1 MPRKHRLSKLRK
13 SYKRRQSGGES
24 AAYTFGSAVAP
35 GAPYASQV
43 VPVSA
48 CQAVARPG
56 EIAGYSPPGRGGLPG
71 FGGGGRRGRRG
82 RRDHSK
88 GTRRQRKTRGG
99 GWTVNTAAPLGG
111 PNVLVDNTRIRPC
124 TFGGG
129 KSRGSRRLRRGKR
142 QGGGASL
149 LGSPDLAAYQA
160 QNAGY
165 SNTASPW
172 VSSVGAPVLLQQ
184 PYAAGSMNPA
194 CIKTSGG
201 GKKRPTKRRK
211 TSKKSWR
218 WW

>member
-1 MPRKHRLSKLRK
+1 MPRKHRLRKLRKSRK
-13 SYKRRQSGGES
+13 SYKRKHSGGGS
-24 AAYTFGSAVAP
+24 SAYTFGQAVAP

-56 EIAGYSPPGRGGLPG
+56 EIMGYSPPGRGGLPG
-71 FGGGGRRGRRG
+71 FGGGGSRRR
-82 RRDHSK
+82 SK
-88 GTRRQRKTRGG
+88 RTRRQRSIRGG

-129 KSRGSRRLRRGKR
+129 RRSSKKQR
-142 QGGGASL
+142 GGASL

-160 QNAGY
+160 PNAGY
-165 SNTASPW
+165 TNNPSPW
-172 VSSVGAPVLLQQ
+172 VSSSGAPVLLQQ
-184 PYAAGSMNPA
+184 PYAASAMNPA
-194 CIKTSGG
+194 CIKTAGG
-201 GKKRPTKRRK
+201 GKKRQTKRRK
-211 TSKKSWR
+211 TSKNTWR